1 MSDALPD
8 DAWVQSFQATSPK
21 PLFDTLKRRLQAST
35 THVSALS
42 ELFKQRAAIETQYAE
57 SLAKLAKTAEGGGL
71 NGKSGV
77 EWEKSGGEAKLWDIV
92 VTDLVE
98 VSLGV
103 EMREPVP
110 EGLRLMGRRRLPIRT
125 FPKC

>member
-8 DAWVQSFQATSPK
+8 DAWVQSFQATS
-21 PLFDTLKRRLQAST
+21 LKRRLQAST

-42 ELFKQRAAIETQYAE
+42 ELFKQRAAIETQYAD

-103 EMREPVP
+103 DSQNRSQR
-110 EGLRLMGRRRLPIRT
+110 GWRLIGRRRLLTRT
-125 FPKC
+125 YPKC

>member
-42 ELFKQRAAIETQYAE
+42 ELFKQRAAIETQYAD

-77 EWEKSGGEAKLWDIV
+77 EWDKSGGEAKLWDIV

-103 EMREPVP
+103 ECENRS
-110 EGLRLMGRRRLPIRT
+110 RRG
-125 FPKC
+125 

>member
-21 PLFDTLKRRLQAST
+21 PLFDNLKRRLQAST

-77 EWEKSGGEAKLWDIV
+77 EWEKSGGEAKLWDMI

-98 VSLGV
+98 VSHFI
-103 EMREPVP
+103 P
-110 EGLRLMGRRRLPIRT
+110 
-125 FPKC
+125 PKK